1 MNLSRKLWGQAS
13 ESDSGREETFCYIA
27 RLHGPRG
34 GIGRRDGFKI
44 RCLHGRASSS
54 LAEGTKLSSKILK
67 PLHLLSF

>member
-1 MNLSRKLWGQAS
+1 MGAGFES
-13 ESDSGREETFCYIA
+13 ESGREETFCYIA

-54 LAEGTKLSSKILK
+54 LAEGTIIKL
-67 PLHLLSF
+67 

>member
-1 MNLSRKLWGQAS
+1 MNLSENNGGRAS

-44 RCLHGRASSS
+44 RCLPGVPVR
-54 LAEGTKLSSKILK
+54 LAEGTILILK
-67 PLHLLSF
+67 P

>member
-1 MNLSRKLWGQAS
+1 MRRDEFIEKIMEEAS

-54 LAEGTKLSSKILK
+54 LAEGTTNK
-67 PLHLLSF
+67 F